1 MVLHALPHL
10 GAREVGSVL
19 ERAVRR
25 IERFLKKRGLLRDGD
40 SDSDSAAHE
49 DADPDAE
56 PTVAQGHAALC
67 TSAASGTS
75 PPAGP
80 EFRRKATP
88 LGPLASKAL
97 SFDKSL
103 CASLDHF
110 TLHAATRRRPRAA
123 WTRERAR
130 RSSSTCCARRSRKSG
145 SPPGRTAW
153 SGSRSSAR
161 LRMARWRSTWIL
173 CRCSLG
179 WRPRSR
185 RRGRIRCVTPGFSPA
200 PASCARAWCLR
211 RSRRRL
217 RPTSKRASL
226 TNLVAGIGPGPSFS
240 PRWASMLSRARSA
253 RAACACSGSCVRRTT
268 FGRGSPG
275 RRAPRPSSSARASV
289 LGEPRASR
297 PRERGVARTIAG
309 RGVSASQGRDLPI
322 GQNEG
327 H

>member
-1 MVLHALPHL
+1 MVFHALPHL

-25 IERFLKKRGLLRDGD
+25 IERFLKKRGLLRDGEND
-40 SDSDSAAHE
+40 AHE

-88 LGPLASKAL
+88 LGPLAGKAL
-97 SFDKSL
+97 SFEKPF

-110 TLHAATRRRPRAA
+110 TLHAPRSTRRRPRAA

-211 RSRRRL
+211 RPRRRL
-217 RPTSKRASL
+217 GLTSKRASL
-226 TNLVAGIGPGPSFS
+226 TNLVVAIGPGPSFS

-253 RAACACSGSCVRRTT
+253 PAACACSGSCVRRTT
-268 FGRGSPG
+268 FERASPPWARPPSPPSELQRRGLLHT
-275 RRAPRPSSSARASV
+275 PRVVVGDAEHGTWRLLCVNRQRMRSSS
-289 LGEPRASR
+289 SR
-297 PRERGVARTIAG
+297 
-309 RGVSASQGRDLPI
+309 
-322 GQNEG
+322 
-327 H
+327 